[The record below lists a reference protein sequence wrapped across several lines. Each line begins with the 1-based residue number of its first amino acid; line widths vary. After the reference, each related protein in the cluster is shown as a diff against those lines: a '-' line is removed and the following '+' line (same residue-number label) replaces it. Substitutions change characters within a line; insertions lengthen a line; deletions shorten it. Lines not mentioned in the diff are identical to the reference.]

1 MLQSGMISIDE
12 ARSIVATHVKPLAAN
27 AISLKQSLGAVISE
41 DTLSD
46 ADYPS
51 ADRSMMDGYVVRA
64 DAATGCFK
72 IAGEIAAGG
81 VSAEPLKKGEAM
93 RIFTGAIL
101 PPGGGRVVMQ
111 EECTRDGGSV
121 TIQSFPDA
129 LFIRPQASEAKSG
142 DIVLKKGKRI
152 TATEMAILAQ
162 VGCVTPSVIAR
173 PLVKHVATG
182 DELVA
187 PEDQPASGKIRDTNS
202 SLLAGLIAPFGIS
215 MESTRV
221 ADDPKAMAESTEGN
235 WDLLLISGG
244 ASVGDHDHGAAVLRS
259 AGFTIRFDKVNLR
272 PGKPLTFATRGN
284 QIAFVIPGN
293 PVSHF
298 VCFQVAIR
306 MAIELMCGQM
316 PRWDFLNLEIT
327 NPDLIKPN
335 PRETFWPARVS
346 ASDGKLISEALKWS
360 TSGDTFSLTETN
372 ALIRIDAGGNHRTLL
387 LDLPH
392 PAL

>member
-1 MLQSGMISIDE
+1 
-12 ARSIVATHVKPLAAN
+12 
-27 AISLKQSLGAVISE
+27 
-41 DTLSD
+41 
-46 ADYPS
+46 
-51 ADRSMMDGYVVRA
+51 MMDGYVVRA
-64 DAATGCFK
+64 DAAPGRFK
-72 IAGEIAAGG
+72 IVAEIAAGEI
-81 VSAEPLKKGEAM
+81 STQPLKKGEAM

-101 PPGGGRVVMQ
+101 PPSGGRVVMQ
-111 EECTRDGGSV
+111 EECAKHGDSV
-121 TIQSFPDA
+121 TIQAFPEP
-129 LFIRPQASEAKSG
+129 LFIRPKASEAKSG
-142 DIVLKKGKRI
+142 NIVLKKGTRI
-152 TATEMAILAQ
+152 AATEMAILAQ
-162 VGCVTPSVIAR
+162 VGCVTPSVIAT
-173 PLVKHVATG
+173 PVVKHIATG

-187 PEDQPASGKIRDTNS
+187 PEEQPTPGKIRDTNS

-221 ADDPKAMAESTEGN
+221 ADELKAMAESTEGN

-244 ASVGDHDHGAAVLRS
+244 ASVGDHDHGADVLRA
-259 AGFTIRFDKVNLR
+259 AGFTIHFDKVNLR

-298 VCFQVAIR
+298 VCFHVAIR
-306 MAIELMCGQM
+306 LAIELMCGQVL
-316 PRWDFLNLEIT
+316 RWDFLLNLEIT

-346 ASDGKLISEALKWS
+346 ASGGRLIVEALKWS
-360 TSGDTFSLTETN
+360 TSGDTFSLTESN
-372 ALIRIDAGGNHRTLL
+372 ALIRIDTGGNHRTLL